1 MSSLICLSISRCPLT
16 NKFSAAFSLHAH
28 YLSIET
34 SLQNTEGIQRATLA
48 LQSLARIVIHM
59 TRSTDIGRPL
69 DFDTL
74 AFWSHEIVF
83 RGAMTHLKLGIRD
96 ENFEEDLE
104 VCNDYLKLF
113 SPRYGVHGKFQ
124 FLVIGE
130 GVTNERMLNIVRE
143 ISSRAGRCRDRNESG
158 KTESKSEDGSG
169 YPWIGDNHQ
178 GGL

>member
-1 MSSLICLSISRCPLT
+1 LDEDYVISLISLPISRCPLT
-16 NKFSAAFSLHAH
+16 NKISAAFSLHAH
-28 YLSIET
+28 YLAIET
-34 SLQNTEGIQRATLA
+34 SLQNAEGIQRATLA

-83 RGAMTHLKLGIRD
+83 RGAMTRLKVGMRD

-104 VCNDYLKLF
+104 VCKEYLKLF
-113 SPRYGVHGKFQ
+113 RPRYGVHGMFQ
-124 FLVIGE
+124 FLIIGKE

-143 ISSRAGRCRDRNESG
+143 ISSRAGRCRDRNESWENRI
-158 KTESKSEDGSG
+158 K
-169 YPWIGDNHQ
+169 I
-178 GGL
+178 